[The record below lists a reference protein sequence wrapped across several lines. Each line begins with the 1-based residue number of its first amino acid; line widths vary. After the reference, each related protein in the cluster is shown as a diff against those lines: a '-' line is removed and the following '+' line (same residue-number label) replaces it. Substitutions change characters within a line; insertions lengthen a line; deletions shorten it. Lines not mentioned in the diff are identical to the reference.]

1 MIDSPELILTLPKG
15 LVGLPE
21 ERGFALSTD
30 AGSGLMEMRST
41 RRGGLDFYAA
51 QIDRI
56 RPGLRELLVSGGHA
70 GADDVVLV
78 LLSVHGE
85 PPVLTANLA
94 GPIVVDSRM
103 GIGRQLVLEGDE
115 FPLRAPLSAPG

>member
-1 MIDSPELILTLPKG
+1 MIDSPELTLTLPKG

-30 AGSGLMEMRST
+30 AGSGLMELCST
-41 RRGGLDFYAA
+41 RPGGLDFYAA

-56 RPGLRELLVSGGHA
+56 RPGLREFLVSQGHV
-70 GADDVVLV
+70 GANDLVLV
-78 LLSVHGE
+78 LLAVHGE

-94 GPIVVDSRM
+94 GPIVIDPNERV
-103 GIGRQLVLEGDE
+103 GRQIVLEGDE
-115 FPLRAPLSAPG
+115 FPLRAPLSIAD